1 MNIDKIIDKNHAGKS
16 FRELAEAPLSVLR
29 GLSEKD
35 ARALEQAFNIRTVR
49 EFAELNFVKWAVA
62 ISTLAHEEEPCAEEV
77 AQEALLDDAV
87 EMTFPASDP
96 ISVES
101 SITRIEVPPDM
112 VDAHRDHQAARE
124 VEEHMEEAEAQE
136 GGAGKQDGAKGQK
149 AKASV

>member
-1 MNIDKIIDKNHAGKS
+1 MNIDKIIDKNHAGKC
-16 FRELAEAPLSVLR
+16 FRDLAEAPLSALR

-49 EFAELNFVKWAVA
+49 ELAELNFVKWAVA
-62 ISTLAHEEEPCAEEV
+62 ITTLAGEEEPAPEEV

-101 SITRIEVPPDM
+101 SITRIEVAPDK

-124 VEEHMEEAEAQE
+124 VEEHMEEAGVA
-136 GGAGKQDGAKGQK
+136 GAGSNGKSASKGKAAK
-149 AKASV
+149 V